1 MELSTPNMAWM
12 SVPATKPRGLG
23 QRRWVIGMVH
33 STVAVAAIV
42 GVLLSQHRLV
52 EKRNALGEPPE
63 LIYAPPG
70 KFLQVVSLGYRRT
83 LADLLWFR
91 TIDYFGRHYRKD
103 RVYPWLAEMCERVT
117 DLDPAAVHVY
127 RFGGVI
133 LPWEAN
139 DIDAGISLL
148 EKGVRNLPHS
158 WELRYILGFSY
169 YFFRDDLESASRE
182 LRAALALPDAPG
194 FLAGLLA
201 VIDAAHRGPEAA
213 IEFLQAALATTAV
226 PEVRETIREQ
236 LRELEFARVW
246 GELQGAI
253 EQYRKAVGQ
262 WPASLHAL
270 VSSGLLTQI
279 PADPFGGSFDID
291 PASGAL
297 RSTTGRTPKK
307 LGSSKIREAILKGAP
322 RNSEGSR

>member
-1 MELSTPNMAWM
+1 MELSTPKPAWM
-12 SVPATKPRGLG
+12 EVPAAKLRFVVW
-23 QRRWVIGMVH
+23 RRWAAGVAR
-33 STVAVAAIV
+33 VAVIVAAV
-42 GVLLSQHRLV
+42 WGVLLARERLAL
-52 EKRNALGEPPE
+52 ERSALGEPPE

-70 KFLQVVSLGYRRT
+70 QFLQVISLGYRHA
-83 LADLLWFR
+83 LADVLWFR
-91 TIDYFGRHYRKD
+91 TINYFGRHYRKD

-139 DIDAGISLL
+139 EIDAGISLL

-169 YFFRDDLESASRE
+169 YFFRDDLQSASRE

-213 IEFLQAALATTAV
+213 MEFLRAALATTTV
-226 PEVRETIREQ
+226 PEVRETIHEQ
-236 LRELEFARVW
+236 LRELEFARAW
-246 GELQGAI
+246 GELQRAI
-253 EQYRKAVGQ
+253 EQYQQVFGQ
-262 WPASLHAL
+262 PPPSIHAL
-270 VSSGLLTQI
+270 VTSGVLTQI
-279 PADPFGGSFDID
+279 PTDPFGGRFEID

-297 RSTTGRTPKK
+297 RSTTGRSPKK
-307 LGSSKIREAILKGAP
+307 LGSSKIREAILKGTK
-322 RNSEGSR
+322 SGEGQR